1 MSARL
6 AWSSPRVTCGWTRS
20 AALHESVKLK
30 PFREYRTV
38 LCRDLLAFLLI
49 VTAPAVGL
57 AQSETSAPANA
68 VLALIKAYPDFLD
81 RIEQNDLVW
90 KDGTRMRVDDGK
102 GAKTFDALLDDP
114 DIKDMFSMKY
124 PLGRQDLAPAV
135 NFDPGRIRYAPLYKK
150 MYGDCRTGDAS
161 ANMVDIIWLPSR
173 YGKSLKFS
181 RINGAAAA
189 LGRVSD
195 ELDKLPQ
202 RFLAYVR
209 PSQGTYN
216 CRLVAGTNR
225 ESTHGLGIAIDI
237 AAAHS
242 HYWQWSK
249 PDADGRFSYKN
260 EIPWEI
266 VEIFERH
273 GFIWG
278 GKWYHYDTM
287 HFEYRPEIVLSAE

>member
-1 MSARL
+1 M
-6 AWSSPRVTCGWTRS
+6 PRR
-20 AALHESVKLK
+20 
-30 PFREYRTV
+30 R
-38 LCRDLLAFLLI
+38 LLAFLLVVAI
-49 VTAPAVGL
+49 PTAAFAQVGP
-57 AQSETSAPANA
+57 SSPSAAA
-68 VLALIKAYPDFLD
+68 AALIRAYPDFLD
-81 RIEQNDLVW
+81 RMEDNDLVW
-90 KDGTRMRVDDGK
+90 KDGTRMRIDDGK

-114 DIKDMFSMKY
+114 DIKDMFLMKY
-124 PLGRQDLAPAV
+124 PLGRQGLAPAL
-135 NFDPGRIRYAPLYKK
+135 NFDPGRVRYAPLYKK
-150 MYGDCRTGDAS
+150 MYGDCRTGEVS
-161 ANMVDIIWLPSR
+161 ANMVDVIWLPSG
-173 YGKSLKFS
+173 YGKSLRFS

-202 RFLAYVR
+202 PFLAYVR
-209 PSQGTYN
+209 PTQGTYN

-266 VEIFERH
+266 VEIFEKH
-273 GFIWG
+273 GFVWG

-287 HFEYRPEIVLSAE
+287 HFEYRPEILLAPN